1 MHVRECRSSTL
12 VQQVRAQHFTN
23 SSKGARR
30 ACTATEMDESL
41 EDLLLET
48 VEKQPLSRVSV
59 THCHC
64 HSHSW
69 PSGLFHSLFAAPL
82 LQRREGWECQ
92 APTSAT
98 WMPAC
103 HLSATSSPAETPLE
117 CGGKNG
123 WATDAAARAK
133 AYRLLELSRNAQQ
146 VPHSLGG
153 RMPFC
158 GFRLGSGVRHGRHR
172 NFTSWKRQGHEAARL
187 QRNGNGLS
195 SPVYFH
201 HPHLPKGNFVHRKSG
216 WYFDPIRMEHSQ
228 RGCVPVVC
236 RLASCNRALALH
248 AFRRTVATG
257 GLSSSLL
264 AAI

>member
-1 MHVRECRSSTL
+1 MCVSAGLVHLYSRCARNISQAAAKVRGAHVRPLKWTSHHWKIFYWKQWKSSNCH
-12 VQQVRAQHFTN
+12 A
-23 SSKGARR
+23 SA
-30 ACTATEMDESL
+30 SL
-41 EDLLLET
+41 
-48 VEKQPLSRVSV
+48 
-59 THCHC
+59 C
-64 HSHSW
+64 HSW
-69 PSGLFHSLFAAPL
+69 PSGLFHSLFAAPTPL

-201 HPHLPKGNFVHRKSG
+201 HPHLPKGNFVHRKPG